1 MADIKLDP
9 LTHDVVVENYDVV
22 LVTGVDLIVQRL
34 RQRLWFFM
42 GEWYLAINQG
52 VPYYQEIL
60 RKGVTRTRVES
71 ALKRAIVTTP
81 GVLEL
86 VQFTLDYAPSTRQAE
101 VDFTCRV
108 EGDEIVELQVTL

>member
-1 MADIKLDP
+1 MADVKLDP
-9 LTHDVVVENYDVV
+9 LTHDIVVENYDVL

-42 GEWYLAINQG
+42 GEWYLAINEG

-60 RKGVTRTRVES
+60 RKGVTRERVES

-86 VQFTLDYAPSTRQAE
+86 VRFNLTYAPGTRQTS
-101 VDFTCRV
+101 VDFSCRV
-108 EGDEIVELQVTL
+108 ENDEVLELQVTL